1 MIARLIVIAGP
12 SGAGKGTL
20 IARLL
25 QELTGIVLS
34 VSATT
39 RPRRLGEVDGRE
51 YFFLSRTQFKDW
63 VERGL
68 FLEWATYSG
77 HRYGT
82 PKQAVSDHLNAGLD
96 VILEIEI
103 EGARQVLEQCPAALM
118 IFIMPPSLAE
128 LEGRLRGRKTESEE
142 SIQKRLGRAAEEMAA
157 VAAGEW
163 PGRRQFDYVIVND
176 SVKRASQEL
185 VRVIEQT
192 REGYEQAD
200 SR

>member
-20 IARLL
+20 VARLL
-25 QELTGIVLS
+25 RQLSGIVLS

-82 PKQAVSDHLNAGLD
+82 PKQAVTDHLNAGLD

-128 LEGRLRGRKTESEE
+128 LERRLRGRKTESEE

-185 VRVIEQT
+185 VRVIQQT
-192 REGYEQAD
+192 REEYEQAD